1 MKRTDLNIQVNKIL
15 DKMYADIDYCE
26 AALSGC
32 KGFCAR
38 SFAHR
43 KKRRHYLTLEELTDR
58 NETAVIG
65 AWCHAEM
72 EKDPELTRQVF
83 ERIRPVN

>member
-1 MKRTDLNIQVNKIL
+1 MNRTLMNAQAKLIL
-15 DKMYADIDYCE
+15 DEMYQDIDFCE

-38 SFAHR
+38 TIAHR
-43 KKRRHYLTLEELTDR
+43 KKRRHYRTVEELTDR

-65 AWCHAEM
+65 QWCHAEM

-83 ERIRPVN
+83 ERIRPT